1 MAKLTQ
7 RNWDKESYCR
17 IPEVYFD
24 KAEGKFCPSICKK
37 KNTKAKENLLIVT
50 SQMFMCFVIV
60 SNANM
65 AHELIFMR
73 TNHLFAYPKPIFFY
87 RTVHFFK
94 RFDILSQLYVNKLHS
109 ACRKRILIRKSPN
122 FGVGFEN

>member
-1 MAKLTQ
+1 MRQKGNFIHPFA
-7 RNWDKESYCR
+7 
-17 IPEVYFD
+17 
-24 KAEGKFCPSICKK
+24 K

-65 AHELIFMR
+65 AHELFFMR